1 MAGGNTPNLVLKRM
15 QGHFLKIPPL
25 KKLLEF
31 QDWKK
36 DYKAYTKKKI
46 SNQKLNQWFKWDL
59 STRKKKQEEGV
70 KLHVNIR

>member
-1 MAGGNTPNLVLKRM
+1 M

-36 DYKAYTKKKI
+36 DYEAYKKKKK
-46 SNQKLNQWFKWDL
+46 NFKPEIKPMIQNL
-59 STRKKKQEEGV
+59 QYETYQLETKQQEEGV
-70 KLHVNIR
+70 KLHANIR